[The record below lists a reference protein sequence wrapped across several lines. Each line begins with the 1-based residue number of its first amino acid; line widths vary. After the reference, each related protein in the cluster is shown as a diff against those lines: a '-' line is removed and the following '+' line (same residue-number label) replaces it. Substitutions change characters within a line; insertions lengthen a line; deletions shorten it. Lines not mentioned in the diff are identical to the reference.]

1 MGLFHDIFGSLWGK
15 TAGPRNSNQFWST
28 FTAYSPVFTSF
39 DGGIYEQE
47 LTRAAVERF
56 AVSCSKLK
64 PNVVGNES
72 CKPRIRRAI
81 ATSPNRYMT
90 WSTLLSRAATIL
102 KCDTTCAIVPQLDE
116 YAEEITGFWPLRFE
130 TADIVQYAGEP
141 WVRFYLANGE
151 TVALELK
158 YVCFLTRFQYESD
171 FFGDGNVL
179 DNTMKLIDA
188 QNQAEDAAIKNGA
201 KIRFIGKAAGVLR
214 PEDVDA
220 KRQKFAESN
229 LSTMNSTGLMVYDNT
244 FENVQQINPTNFTIS
259 SDEMERIEKNV
270 YTYFGTNEDILQ
282 NHYTEDIWGAY
293 YEGEIE
299 PFAVQLG
306 EGLTHMCFTVSE
318 RKRGNRIEF
327 SANRLEYAS
336 NASKRNMVRDMLDR
350 CVMTLNEAREVLQLP
365 PIEGGDVFIAR
376 GEYYMLD
383 KNLKLIYSSGGIES
397 GGEAHPDPAS
407 GSYAEK
413 DFDLGGDDDI
423 YNDTDG
429 RGDKEVDE

>member
-1 MGLFHDIFGSLWGK
+1 MGLLHDIFGALGAK
-15 TAGPRNSNQFWST
+15 TAQQRPNEAFWST

-47 LTRAAVERF
+47 LTRASVERF

-64 PNVVGNES
+64 PNVVGSEH
-72 CKPRIRRAI
+72 CKRMVRRAI
-81 ATSPNRYMT
+81 ETSPNRYMT
-90 WSTLLSRAATIL
+90 WSTFLSRAATIL
-102 KCDTTCAIVPQLDE
+102 KCDTTCAVVPQLDE
-116 YAEEITGFWPLRFE
+116 SGEDITGFWPLKFD
-130 TADIVQYAGEP
+130 TAEIVQYAGEP
-141 WVRFYLANGE
+141 WVRFFLSTGE
-151 TVALELK
+151 TMAIELEN
-158 YVCFLTRFQYESD
+158 VCFLTRFQYESD

-179 DNTMKLIDA
+179 DNTMRLIDA
-188 QNQAEDAAIKNGA
+188 QNQAEDNAIKNGA

-214 PEDVDA
+214 PEDIDA
-220 KRQKFAESN
+220 KREKFAESN
-229 LSTMNSTGLMVYDNT
+229 LSSMNRTGLMVYDNT
-244 FENVQQINPTNFTIS
+244 FENVQQIDPTSYTIS
-259 SDEMERIEKNV
+259 ADEMARIEKNV

-306 EGLTHMCFTVSE
+306 EGLTHMCYTLTE
-318 RKRGNRIEF
+318 RRNGNRIEF

-383 KNLKLIYSSGGIES
+383 RNLKLIYSSGGVAS
-397 GGEAHPDPAS
+397 DGERHTDPPS

-429 RGDKEVDE
+429 RGDKEEDE